1 MPSRSSKVCINIIS
15 RTLVKIPRQVIKIWH
30 QYPSMLAFTNKDY
43 SIIHNGESCAPAMSM
58 CCFKWMSQDYVYRN
72 LYSIGTIWVITM
84 ELMMWV
90 YHSIA
95 SNVGIARHQLSRN
108 GLSYKRLLLTVV
120 LHIWK
125 LYGTLKYV
133 KHLKI
138 IIMWRCWITDT
149 LRNDASSFAYTA
161 WRFCI

>member
-1 MPSRSSKVCINIIS
+1 MPTRSSKVCINIIS
-15 RTLVKIPRQVIKIWH
+15 RTLVKITRQVIKIWH
-30 QYPSMLAFTNKDY
+30 HDPSMLAFTKKDY
-43 SIIHNGESCAPAMSM
+43 SIIHNRESCAPAMSI
-58 CCFKWMSQDYVYRN
+58 CCFIWMSQYYVYRN

-90 YHSIA
+90 YYSIA
-95 SNVGIARHQLSRN
+95 SNVDIARHQLSRN

-120 LHIWK
+120 LHIIK
-125 LYGTLKYV
+125 LYGTLNYV

-138 IIMWRCWITDT
+138 IILWRCWITDI